1 VLYFSGVV
9 RDVGRKPQQISHRFY
24 FLGCLNRFCL
34 FCRFN
39 EMKIEK
45 TSIFKKKCVTHNT
58 EMVVIQEFKDTKIDQ
73 EYAKEVPFVY

>member
-1 VLYFSGVV
+1 
-9 RDVGRKPQQISHRFY
+9 
-24 FLGCLNRFCL
+24 
-34 FCRFN
+34 
-39 EMKIEK
+39 MKIEK